1 MRVLITGGGTA
12 GHVNPAIA
20 MAEIIE
26 KKLPGSEVAF
36 VGRPSGIEHELFGA
50 TGHKMYT
57 LKAGGFNR
65 SLSPKNLVS
74 LYRMVASTQKAKR
87 LIREFKPDVVI
98 GTGGYVCYPLCKA
111 ATKLGVPSLLHES
124 NAIPGLAVRMLS
136 RDVSLVLLNF
146 KETGEKLSEGV
157 NYRAVGNPTRSGFST
172 LDRTL
177 ARRALGIGDNERLIV
192 SFGGSLGAT
201 KVNDACAEVMRE
213 LSLANKNYRHIHA
226 TGKREYET
234 YSPFRSQMSL
244 LSSGRCT
251 VLQYIN
257 NMPELLAAADLV
269 IARSGAMTLTE
280 LAASGC
286 PAILIPSPNVT
297 DNHQFKNAKV
307 LADAGAALLIQEEE
321 LVNGYLV
328 KRAGELLSDDTA
340 RKVLS
345 QRISAFANKNANDLI
360 FDAIYEVAGAK
371 K

>member
-1 MRVLITGGGTA
+1 MRVLIAGGGTA

-26 KKLPGSEVAF
+26 AKLPGSEVAF
-36 VGRPSGIEHELFGA
+36 VGRPSGIEQELFGA
-50 TGHKMYT
+50 TGHKMYF

-65 SLSPKNLVS
+65 SLSPKNLIS
-74 LYRMVASTQKAKR
+74 LYRMIDSTQKAKK

-111 ATKLGVPSLLHES
+111 ATKLDVPTVLHES
-124 NAIPGLAVRMLS
+124 NAIPGLAIKMLS
-136 RDVSLVLLNF
+136 RDVSIVLLNF
-146 KETGEKLSEGV
+146 KETGKKLSDGV

-177 ARRALGIGDNERLIV
+177 ARRALGIGDGERLIV

-213 LSLANKNYRHIHA
+213 LSLTNKHYKHVHA

-244 LSSGRCT
+244 LSSGRCS
-251 VLQYIN
+251 VVRYIN
-257 NMPELLAAADLV
+257 NMPEMLAAADLV
-269 IARSGAMTLTE
+269 ISRSGAMTLTE
-280 LAASGC
+280 LAASSC

-297 DNHQFKNAKV
+297 DNHQYKNAKV
-307 LADAGAALLIQEEE
+307 LADAGAAMLISEEE
-321 LVNGYLV
+321 LTNGYLV
-328 KRAGELLSDDTA
+328 KKASELLADDAA
-340 RKVLS
+340 RETLS
-345 QRISAFANKNANDLI
+345 QSISAFATKNANDLI
-360 FDAIYEVAGAK
+360 FDAIYEVANAK